1 MHCATASDVDVNL
14 MMIEKNMNYYVV
26 WLLFSSF
33 CTMLCVSFTHTIK
46 SRYRKRRFKTFK
58 FN

>member
-14 MMIEKNMNYYVV
+14 MMIEKNMNYYE
-26 WLLFSSF
+26 LSGCFFLILHKA
-33 CTMLCVSFTHTIK
+33 MFTHTIK
-46 SRYRKRRFKTFK
+46 CRYKKRRLKKFK